1 MPKNKTSSSKKDTS
15 NKKKTSSSLKRTT
28 TKKKKNAST
37 KKKQTTTTK
46 QGKSKGKSSTKDKIS
61 KPESPEKALKR
72 LDRENE
78 KLREEVKTLK
88 ETTRAQAK
96 EMKSIQGKMETRI
109 KREEVVMKALKVSS
123 RTKKGEA
130 GVIGDLNSSILKAE
144 KYMLHMGKRI
154 DNILAAIKNHREY
167 LIKLNK
173 KVYKQDARK
182 RIEIEVEIMNNTLS
196 IMALS
201 GFDINK
207 TLFNDVKK
215 LRQMM
220 EKKDVELSK
229 LKKRLERLERK
240 FEDEMERFDFE
251 SIFQKSEDIP
261 GYR

>member
-1 MPKNKTSSSKKDTS
+1 MKV
-15 NKKKTSSSLKRTT
+15 
-28 TKKKKNAST
+28 
-37 KKKQTTTTK
+37 
-46 QGKSKGKSSTKDKIS
+46 
-61 KPESPEKALKR
+61 LKR

-78 KLREEVKTLK
+78 KLRKEVKVLK
-88 ETTRAQAK
+88 QKYRDQAK
-96 EMKSIQGKMETRI
+96 EIKSLQGKVETRI
-109 KREEVVMKALKVSS
+109 KREEVVMNALKVSS
-123 RTKKGEA
+123 RAKKGEV
-130 GVIGDLNSSILKAE
+130 GVIGELNSSILKAE
-144 KYMLHMGKRI
+144 NYMLHMGKRI

-173 KVYKQDARK
+173 KVHKHDARK
-182 RIEIEVEIMNNTLS
+182 RIEMEVEIMNNTLS

-240 FEDEMERFDFE
+240 FEDEMERFDYD

>member
-1 MPKNKTSSSKKDTS
+1 
-15 NKKKTSSSLKRTT
+15 
-28 TKKKKNAST
+28 
-37 KKKQTTTTK
+37 
-46 QGKSKGKSSTKDKIS
+46 
-61 KPESPEKALKR
+61 
-72 LDRENE
+72 
-78 KLREEVKTLK
+78 
-88 ETTRAQAK
+88 
-96 EMKSIQGKMETRI
+96 
-109 KREEVVMKALKVSS
+109 
-123 RTKKGEA
+123 
-130 GVIGDLNSSILKAE
+130 
-144 KYMLHMGKRI
+144 
-154 DNILAAIKNHREY
+154 
-167 LIKLNK
+167 
-173 KVYKQDARK
+173 
-182 RIEIEVEIMNNTLS
+182 MNNTLS

>member
-1 MPKNKTSSSKKDTS
+1 MPTKKPSSS
-15 NKKKTSSSLKRTT
+15 NKKSINKNRSASEKKRQTTSSKRG
-28 TKKKKNAST
+28 KKDA
-37 KKKQTTTTK
+37 
-46 QGKSKGKSSTKDKIS
+46 KSSSITQ
-61 KPESPEKALKR
+61 KPESPVKVLKR

-78 KLREEVKTLK
+78 KLRKEVKVLK
-88 ETTRAQAK
+88 QKYRDQAK
-96 EMKSIQGKMETRI
+96 EIKSLQGKVETRI
-109 KREEVVMKALKVSS
+109 KREEVVMNALKVSS
-123 RTKKGEA
+123 RAKKGEV
-130 GVIGDLNSSILKAE
+130 GVIGELNSSILKAE
-144 KYMLHMGKRI
+144 NYMLHMGKRI

-173 KVYKQDARK
+173 KVHKHDARK
-182 RIEIEVEIMNNTLS
+182 RIEMEVEIMNNTLS

-240 FEDEMERFDFE
+240 FEDEMERFDYD